1 MATISLFVSSDLVNV
16 WFGVVRALPAA
27 PTAMPATAPLLLLL
41 LWLPLL
47 LLKSAIFTFDIG
59 AVSGAVG
66 NVARSKLRTI
76 GEDSIAYKKISI
88 LY

>member
-1 MATISLFVSSDLVNV
+1 M
-16 WFGVVRALPAA
+16 
-27 PTAMPATAPLLLLL
+27 LLLLL
-41 LWLPLL
+41 LMMMLL
-47 LLKSAIFTFDIG
+47 LLLLRSAIFTFDTG
-59 AVSGAVG
+59 AVSCGIG